1 MPFPDRAAAGR
12 LLAEKLTHYANRK
25 DVAVVALPPGGV
37 PVAYEIAQALS
48 APLDLL
54 VIRYLGVPENPALVM
69 GAVAADGTHFLNYEV
84 IRWLKIPDSTIGAL
98 VAIESAESRRLDKLY
113 RGETSHLEVVQKAV
127 ILVDDGISTFS
138 AIRVAVTVLR
148 LRRAAEIAVAVPIAP
163 SSSAL
168 RFRAMVNEFVTC
180 AMPGESVVASQWYED
195 FRRVSQES
203 VCALYER
210 ANRSLGKIGTPKAN
224 RRVVGNSR

>member
-113 RGETSHLEVVQKAV
+113 RGETSHLEVVQNAG
-127 ILVDDGISTFS
+127 D
-138 AIRVAVTVLR
+138 
-148 LRRAAEIAVAVPIAP
+148 
-163 SSSAL
+163 
-168 RFRAMVNEFVTC
+168 
-180 AMPGESVVASQWYED
+180 
-195 FRRVSQES
+195 
-203 VCALYER
+203 
-210 ANRSLGKIGTPKAN
+210 LG
-224 RRVVGNSR
+224 R